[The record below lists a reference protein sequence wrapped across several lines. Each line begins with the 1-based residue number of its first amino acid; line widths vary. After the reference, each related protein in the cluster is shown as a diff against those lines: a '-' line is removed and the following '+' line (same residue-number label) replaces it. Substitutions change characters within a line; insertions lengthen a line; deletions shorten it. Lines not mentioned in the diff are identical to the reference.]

1 MFNNY
6 SSQTNFIHGQRTK
19 TAVLLVQLGTPDDAT
34 PKAVRRYLK
43 EFLSDRRVVEIPRL
57 LWSIILNGIIL
68 NTRPKQ
74 SAKKYASIWTKDGSP
89 LKIYTEAQASN
100 LRIELK
106 NRGYEDVIV
115 DHAMRY
121 GNPSIHSK
129 LNLLREQGVTK
140 LLLLPLYPHYSGA
153 TTATTFDAVAREFS
167 TWRNLPEFRF
177 VRNFH
182 DHSMYI
188 TALSNNITRYWDKHG
203 RGEKLIMSF
212 HGVPKRNLMLGDP
225 YHCECYKTARLVAE
239 NLGLSKDE
247 YMVTFQSRFGRA
259 EWLQPYT
266 EPTLIKLAK
275 EGVKKL
281 DIVCPGFVSDC
292 LETLEE
298 VKMEI
303 RDAFITNGGQEF
315 NYIPCLNDSTELG
328 MVLAD
333 VVEDNIAGWQHHHDP
348 KTNKLAI
355 ELGAKY

>member
-6 SSQTNFIHGQRTK
+6 SSQTNFIHGQITK
-19 TAVLLVQLGTPDDAT
+19 TAVLLVQLGTPDEPT

-68 NTRPKQ
+68 NTRPRQ
-74 SAKKYASIWTKDGSP
+74 SAKKYASIWTRDGSP
-89 LKIYTEAQASN
+89 LKIYTGQQASN
-100 LRIELK
+100 LRIALRS
-106 NRGYEDVIV
+106 RGYDDVIV
-115 DHAMRY
+115 EYAMRY
-121 GNPSIHSK
+121 GNPSIHGR
-129 LNLLREQGVTK
+129 LTMLREQGVTK

-182 DHSMYI
+182 DEPSYI
-188 TALSNNITRYWDKHG
+188 EALSNNIRRHWDKNG
-203 RGEKLIMSF
+203 RGEILLMSF

-239 NLGLSKDE
+239 NLNLGKDE

-266 EPTLIKLAK
+266 EPTVIHMSKQGIKR
-275 EGVKKL
+275 L
-281 DIVCPGFVSDC
+281 DIVCPGFISDC

-298 VKMEI
+298 VKIEI

-315 NYIPCLNDSTELG
+315 NYIPCLNDSPELG
-328 MVLAD
+328 SVLAD
-333 VVEDNIAGWQHHHDP
+333 IVERNIAGWNHEHDV

-355 ELGAKY
+355 ELGAKF

>member
-1 MFNNY
+1 MFNKY
-6 SSQTNFIHGQRTK
+6 SSQTSFIHGQRTK
-19 TAVLLVQLGTPDDAT
+19 TAVLLVQLGTPDEPT

-43 EFLSDRRVVEIPRL
+43 EFLSDRRVVEIPRI

-89 LKIYTEAQASN
+89 LKTYTEAQTNN
-100 LRIELK
+100 LRVELK
-106 NRGYEDVIV
+106 KRGLDVEV
-115 DHAMRY
+115 DYAMRY
-121 GNPSIHSK
+121 GSPSIPAK
-129 LNLLREQGVTK
+129 LSMFREIGVTK
-140 LLLLPLYPHYSGA
+140 LLVLPLYPHYSGA
-153 TTATTFDAVAREFS
+153 TTATTFDAVAKEFS

-182 DHSMYI
+182 DNGLYI
-188 TALSNNITRYWDKHG
+188 QALASNITQYWTKHG

-225 YHCECYKTARLVAE
+225 YHCECYKTARLLAE
-239 NLGLSKDE
+239 ALGLNKDE

-266 EPTLIKLAK
+266 EPTLIKMAK
-275 EGVKKL
+275 EGTKRV

-315 NYIPCLNDSTELG
+315 NYIPCLNDSTELAR
-328 MVLAD
+328 VLASI
-333 VVEDNIAGWQHHHDP
+333 VEDHTGGWHHEQDIATA
-348 KTNKLAI
+348 KRAR
-355 ELGAKY
+355 ELGAEY